1 MVWGGIIYNS
11 RLHLVFLQGKVN
23 STRHIAQVVNPVLLT
38 FLRQEVDVLFQQH
51 NAHPYT
57 AAAKRRALR
66 DVQQLPRPARNP
78 DLSPIKHI
86 WGMMKWEL
94 TLSLEPA
101 TTIAELR

>member
-1 MVWGGIIYNS
+1 MWGGIIYNS
-11 RLHLVFLQGKVN
+11 RLHLVFLQGKVK
-23 STRHIAQVVNPVLLT
+23 SVRYIAQVVNPVLLT
-38 FLRQEVDVLFQQH
+38 FHRQEVDTLFQQH
-51 NAHPYT
+51 NARPYT

-66 DVQQLPRPARNP
+66 DVQLPRPARNP